1 MTAQFSERLRYE
13 GQDLSMFTNPLSQ
26 FFALGGANPGFESNC
41 TALWRGYVGSWE
53 IIDARLYL
61 TAISGKLKDGGE
73 ASLASV
79 FPDYPDRVFAHWFS
93 GQIRIPRG
101 ERIKYVHQGYDSQ
114 FERDLLL
121 NLEHGV
127 VKNTHMRHNGEA
139 FT

>member
-26 FFALGGANPGFESNC
+26 FFALGGASPGFESNC

-127 VKNTHMRHNGEA
+127 VKNTHIRHNGEA
-139 FT
+139 LT